1 MNNFHKR
8 LLFFLFGCILT
19 RFLLVYI
26 VKNLPIKYLPYLG
39 LLGLIPGIGFLV
51 IYFGNYRK
59 TGEETFGEKI
69 WWNNLRP
76 IHSLLYLTFVY
87 LALNKHKNSYIPLL
101 IDVIFGLTVF
111 IIYHYMN
118 NNFSKLL
125 YFK

>member
-1 MNNFHKR
+1 MNNFTKR
-8 LLFFLFGCILT
+8 FLLFIFGCILT
-19 RFLLVYI
+19 RLLIVYI
-26 VKNLPIKYLPYLG
+26 VKKTPKNLLPYLG

-51 IYFGNYRK
+51 IYFGKYRK
-59 TGEETFGEKI
+59 TGGETFGEKI

-76 IHSLLYLTFVY
+76 IHSLLYLIFVY
-87 LALNKHKNSYIPLL
+87 LALNKNKNSYIPLL
-101 IDVIFGLTVF
+101 IDVIFGLVAF